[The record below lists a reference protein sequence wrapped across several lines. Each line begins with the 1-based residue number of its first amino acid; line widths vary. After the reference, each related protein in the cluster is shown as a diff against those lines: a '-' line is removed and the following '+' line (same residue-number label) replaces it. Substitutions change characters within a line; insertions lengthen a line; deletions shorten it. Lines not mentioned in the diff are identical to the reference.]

1 MSAVIRRDAN
11 KSDSR
16 FRFREKSMRSAIFT
30 TVVAAILGVG
40 VISAGQAV
48 ESQASPNPAAAH
60 LSKKK
65 QTKLALY
72 VTAKEAYEL
81 YSHDNGKVL
90 FVDVRTRAEVNFLG
104 MPTLAD
110 ANIPYMEMNEWYA
123 WDEKKNEFKMEVNS
137 NFAEAISG
145 RLAQKGLTK
154 SDQIVLMCRSG
165 SRSAKAADLLAD
177 LGYTQVYTI
186 IDGYEGDT
194 AKDGPS
200 KGQRTVNGW
209 RNASLPWTYK
219 LDKNKMY
226 LSKN

>member
-1 MSAVIRRDAN
+1 
-11 KSDSR
+11 
-16 FRFREKSMRSAIFT
+16 MRKAIFAT
-30 TVVAAILGVG
+30 IAAAALGVAL
-40 VISAGQAV
+40 ISAGQAIETPSAV
-48 ESQASPNPAAAH
+48 NPAAAK

-65 QTKLALY
+65 QTQLELY
-72 VTAKEAYEL
+72 VTAKEAHNL
-81 YSHDNGKVL
+81 YTSNKEKVL

-123 WDEKKNEFKMEVNS
+123 WDEKKNEFKLDVNS
-137 NFAEAISG
+137 NFADAIAA
-145 RLAQKGLTK
+145 RLAQKGLGK

-177 LGYTQVYTI
+177 LGYRNVYTI

-200 KGQRTVNGW
+200 KGQRTINGW

>member
-1 MSAVIRRDAN
+1 
-11 KSDSR
+11 
-16 FRFREKSMRSAIFT
+16 MRNAIFA
-30 TVVAAILGVG
+30 TVFATILGIG
-40 VISAGQAV
+40 LIGAGQAV
-48 ESQASPNPAAAH
+48 ETQVSPNPAAAH

-65 QTKLALY
+65 QTKLGLY
-72 VTAKEAYEL
+72 VTAKEAYGL
-81 YSHDNGKVL
+81 YTHNKEKVL

-123 WDEKKNEFKMEVNS
+123 WDEKKNEFKMDVNS
-137 NFAEAISG
+137 NFAEAIVG

-154 SDQIVLMCRSG
+154 TDQIVLMCRSG
-165 SRSAKAADLLAD
+165 SRSAKAANLLAD
-177 LGYTQVYTI
+177 LGYTKVYTI

-200 KGQRTVNGW
+200 KGQRTINGW

>member
-1 MSAVIRRDAN
+1 
-11 KSDSR
+11 
-16 FRFREKSMRSAIFT
+16 MRNAIFT
-30 TVVAAILGVG
+30 TVFATILGIG
-40 VISAGQAV
+40 LIGAGQAIETQV
-48 ESQASPNPAAAH
+48 SPNPAAAH

-65 QTKLALY
+65 QTKLGLY
-72 VTAKEAYEL
+72 VTAKEAYGL
-81 YSHDNGKVL
+81 YTHNKEKVL

-123 WDEKKNEFKMEVNS
+123 WDEKKNEFKMDVNS
-137 NFAEAISG
+137 NFAEAIVG

-154 SDQIVLMCRSG
+154 TDQIVLMCRSG
-165 SRSAKAADLLAD
+165 SRSAKAANLLAD
-177 LGYTQVYTI
+177 LGYTKVYTI

-200 KGQRTVNGW
+200 KGQRTINGW